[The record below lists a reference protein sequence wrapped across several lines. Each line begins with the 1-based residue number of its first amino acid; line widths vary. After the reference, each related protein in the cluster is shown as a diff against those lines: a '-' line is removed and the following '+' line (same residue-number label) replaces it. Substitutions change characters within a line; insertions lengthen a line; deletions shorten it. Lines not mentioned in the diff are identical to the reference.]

1 MKYLIKLATRG
12 RPELFYRTIFN
23 VRKTIGDGVDYEI
36 IISCDLNDPSMFNQ
50 DIIDFVDGDPHLQI
64 FYAYQTSKIGAIN
77 RDIKEAKMDWD
88 VLINLS
94 DDMLWVKEGWGKII
108 ASYVANEFNESLDC
122 FLHLNDNHVGERL
135 PTLSIMGREYFNR
148 DGYIYHPS
156 FFSVSADAEA
166 YYVALMRGKH
176 KYFPDVLFDHV
187 HPANVGFHTD
197 ATYQGNSKYDV
208 ADTENYFVRRARLFD
223 IENPVCIPYNPLIRE

>member
-1 MKYLIKLATRG
+1 MKYLIMLATRG

-23 VRKTIGDGVDYEI
+23 IHKTIGDGVEYEI
-36 IISCDLNDPSMFNQ
+36 IISCDLNDETMLNK
-50 DIIDFVDGDPHLQI
+50 DIRQFVDDDRHLKI
-64 FYAYQTSKIGAIN
+64 FYGAQTNKIDAIN
-77 RDIKEAKMDWD
+77 RNVHFARIDWN
-88 VLINLS
+88 VLINFS
-94 DDMLWVKEGWGKII
+94 DDMLWVKEGWGKTI
-108 ASYVANEFNESLDC
+108 AGYVANEFDGSLDC
-122 FLHLNDNHVGERL
+122 FLHLNDNHVGDRL
-135 PTLSIMGREYFNR
+135 ATMSVLGREYYNR

-156 FFSVSADAEA
+156 YASVSSDAEA

-187 HPANVGFHTD
+187 HPANIGFHTD